1 MLGIF
6 SIIKF
11 ELSRFKRT
19 LLQSLVVPIITTFL
33 YLLVFGQAIGRSVSD
48 YEINY
53 ALFIVPGVILLSVFN
68 ESLNNSSFGIYL
80 PRFTGTI
87 FEVLSSPLSSSQILI
102 GYVFAATL
110 KSILIGLLILI
121 SAKLLLDFQIY
132 KTFIFFLSL
141 IVIALI
147 FCLIGFV
154 IGMYSKSFDNL
165 QFFPNLVIT
174 PLTFLGGAFYSIS
187 KLPEFFQNLS
197 LLNPLFYFIDFFRW
211 TIFGIN
217 EVSII
222 KSLFVML
229 LILVISF
236 FFTLVAIK
244 KGALKIN

>member
-87 FEVLSSPLSSSQILI
+87 FEVLSSPLSSFQILV

-110 KSILIGLLILI
+110 KSVLIGLFILF
-121 SAKLLLDFQIY
+121 SAKFLLDFQIY
-132 KTFIFFLSL
+132 NSFIFFLTL
-141 IVIALI
+141 
-147 FCLIGFV
+147 
-154 IGMYSKSFDNL
+154 M
-165 QFFPNLVIT
+165 IT
-174 PLTFLGGAFYSIS
+174 F
-187 KLPEFFQNLS
+187 
-197 LLNPLFYFIDFFRW
+197 
-211 TIFGIN
+211 
-217 EVSII
+217 
-222 KSLFVML
+222 
-229 LILVISF
+229 SF
-236 FFTLVAIK
+236 FLTL
-244 KGALKIN
+244 LLRP

>member
-110 KSILIGLLILI
+110 KSVLIGLLILF
-121 SAKLLLDFQIY
+121 SAKFLLDFQIY
-132 KTFIFFLSL
+132 KSFIFFLTL
-141 IVIALI
+141 IIIALI

-174 PLTFLGGAFYSIS
+174 P
-187 KLPEFFQNLS
+187 
-197 LLNPLFYFIDFFRW
+197 
-211 TIFGIN
+211 
-217 EVSII
+217 
-222 KSLFVML
+222 
-229 LILVISF
+229 
-236 FFTLVAIK
+236 
-244 KGALKIN
+244 

>member
-19 LLQSLVVPIITTFL
+19 LLQSLFVPIITTFL

-48 YEINY
+48 YDINY
-53 ALFIVPGVILLSVFN
+53 SLFIVPGVILLSVFN

-87 FEVLSSPLSSSQILI
+87 FEVLSSPLSSSQILV

-110 KSILIGLLILI
+110 KSVLIGLLILF
-121 SAKLLLDFQIY
+121 SAKFLLDFQIY
-132 KTFIFFLSL
+132 NPFIFFLTL
-141 IVIALI
+141 IIIALI

-187 KLPEFFQNLS
+187 KLPE
-197 LLNPLFYFIDFFRW
+197 
-211 TIFGIN
+211 
-217 EVSII
+217 
-222 KSLFVML
+222 
-229 LILVISF
+229 LIWNHPRRF
-236 FFTLVAIK
+236 
-244 KGALKIN
+244 

>member
-87 FEVLSSPLSSSQILI
+87 FEVLSSPLSSFQILV

-110 KSILIGLLILI
+110 KSVLIGLFIIILGGGLAI
-121 SAKLLLDFQIY
+121 GFYSKYGPLSYIFLGVFSLLDFVLY
-132 KTFIFFLSL
+132 KFT
-141 IVIALI
+141 
-147 FCLIGFV
+147 
-154 IGMYSKSFDNL
+154 D
-165 QFFPNLVIT
+165 
-174 PLTFLGGAFYSIS
+174 FLGVCYSCS
-187 KLPEFFQNLS
+187 AEYYQVDGVDTLENFEHHNLEMYQN
-197 LLNPLFYFIDFFRW
+197 
-211 TIFGIN
+211 
-217 EVSII
+217 
-222 KSLFVML
+222 
-229 LILVISF
+229 
-236 FFTLVAIK
+236 
-244 KGALKIN
+244 